1 MSTSAPGAIRW
12 GPVLS
17 IAFVVLV
24 LDQLTKSWA
33 VSTLSDGHIID
44 LVWTL
49 RFRLAFNTGMSF
61 SLGSGSGALIAPLAL
76 AVVAGLLWMSRRMTS
91 RLGLVAVGLV
101 VGGALGNVV
110 DRVLRSGDG
119 FLGGAVVDF
128 IDFQWW
134 PVFNVADIG
143 VVVGAVLLLIST
155 WFEEPDDTA
164 VELDVEEEVE
174 GDARDLA

>member
-1 MSTSAPGAIRW
+1 MSTTAPGTVRW

-17 IAFVVLV
+17 IASVVLV

-33 VSTLSDGHIID
+33 VSALDDGNIID
-44 LVWTL
+44 LFWTL
-49 RFRLAFNTGMSF
+49 RFRLTFNTGMSF
-61 SLGSGSGALIAPLAL
+61 SLGSGSGALIAPMSL
-76 AVVAGLLWMSRRMTS
+76 VVVGGLLWMSRRMTS
-91 RLGLVAVGLV
+91 PLGLLAVGLV

-110 DRVLRSGDG
+110 DRVFRSGEG

-134 PVFNVADIG
+134 PVFNVADMG

-155 WFEEPDDTA
+155 WTEEPDRED
-164 VELDVEEEVE
+164 EL
-174 GDARDLA
+174 GARDPA